1 VISRRALVVA
11 GAGAVAA
18 MIGFGGCAKAIFPP
32 GGPLDAIPPRILAT
46 SPADSSVRVP
56 RNVGVEILFSESMDH
71 ASVRD
76 AVHIRPPMERPLFHW
91 DGRRFRIYWRDPL
104 QHNTT
109 YHVVLRGSARDE
121 HGIPLGATISIHFST
136 GDSLTPGRIT
146 GVVRAVT
153 LRKIGVPILVFPAEL
168 GTRPDTTA
176 SFEPLYESS
185 TDTAGVYSVAGIAL
199 GPSYRVFAFYDR
211 NNNDSFDEDLDVLA
225 PSPEAIRLTPEHAVA
240 DSINIVAVDPRAP
253 AILSGT
259 ILASDSTAHYRVEAR
274 GVPDSSTV
282 RRVDRF
288 GPGPFTLRVPA
299 GSWKLRAQRVPGVDG
314 TPTALEIRRE
324 EVLDV
329 EAEEEK
335 GGFNFDFRPFEGRTP

>member
-1 VISRRALVVA
+1 VISRRALVGA
-11 GAGAVAA
+11 GAGAVVA
-18 MIGFGGCAKAIFPP
+18 MIGFGGCAKAVFPP
-32 GGPLDAIPPRILAT
+32 GGPLDATPPRILAT

-56 RNVGVEILFSESMDH
+56 RNAGVEILFSESMDH

-76 AVHIRPPMERPLFHW
+76 AVRIRPPAERSQFHW
-91 DGRRFRIYWRDPL
+91 DGRRFRVYWRDPL
-104 QHNTT
+104 QPNTT

-121 HGIPLGATISIHFST
+121 HGIPLGATVSIHFST
-136 GDSLTPGRIT
+136 GDSLTPGRIA

-153 LRKIGVPILVFPAEL
+153 LRKVGVPILVFPAGL

-176 SFEPLYESS
+176 MFEPLYESS
-185 TDTAGVYSVAGIAL
+185 TDTAGVYSVAGVAL

-211 NNNDSFDEDLDVLA
+211 NNNDSFDEDLDILA

-259 ILASDSTAHYRVEAR
+259 ILASDSTAHYRVEAH
-274 GVPDSSTV
+274 GVPDSTIT

-324 EVLDV
+324 DV
-329 EAEEEK
+329 HDLEAEEEM